1 MSIKHYFILSL
12 IYLLSIPIGHSQTIS
27 GKVLSD
33 NNEAI
38 PYATVQIG
46 NSYGVIT
53 NEEGN
58 FSIDTKGFK
67 SNDSVTVSCLGYEKN
82 AFLLQE
88 FTAREYFLSEKVN
101 ELSEVFLTNKPLSV
115 DSIMFFVN
123 RNLKTNYRYHLNEFK
138 IFSRK
143 TEYIIGDNANF
154 EITKSTGF
162 KRKQL
167 DLFNTDFDKLE
178 SSLVNNTSKQYTDFI
193 GDLMV
198 FNDTLAK
205 LDVEKAIR
213 LLDER
218 NDQTLESL
226 AERGNDIV
234 LKHLDKDKLYT
245 VKTGFFKISDS
256 VSLDNREDKMTDTI
270 NSLGLIKEKS
280 LELIK
285 NNTFISSNKRL
296 DFIEQ
301 TNKYKYVLQDVTFID
316 NEMVYIIDFKPKRS
330 SVKYTG
336 TMYISNET
344 FAVIRADYSFYKNR
358 VGNKLNL
365 RLLLGIKYVEKN
377 QKGIVVFSKDE
388 DGYYYPRFINEQID
402 RYFYIS
408 RPFKFIDNANSSN
421 KVAFSFKV
429 EGTFK
434 EKSELLVLSRKE
446 LDPAAF
452 NGYKELDRVDYEK
465 PKSYNASI
473 WSDYNVIEPLNDM
486 KTFKIESEEE

>member
-46 NSYGVIT
+46 SSYGVIT

-82 AFLLQE
+82 AFLLKE
-88 FTAREYFLSEKVN
+88 FTARDYFLSEKVN

-115 DSIMFFVN
+115 DSIMFYVN
-123 RNLKTNYRYHLNEFK
+123 QNLKTNYRYHLNEFK

-143 TEYIIGDNANF
+143 TEYIIGDNADF

-167 DLFNTDFDKLE
+167 NLFNADFDKLE

-270 NSLGLIKEKS
+270 NSLGHIKEKS

-285 NNTFISSNKRL
+285 NNTFVGPNNKL
-296 DFIEQ
+296 DFIEH
-301 TNKYKYVLQDVTFID
+301 TNKYKYELKDVTFID

-336 TMYISNET
+336 TLYISNDS
-344 FAVIRADYSFYKNR
+344 FAVIRADYRFYKNR

-421 KVAFSFKV
+421 IVAFSFKV